1 MIDVSREEL
10 IPIRLVPRRLPPRPS
25 GRSVHVSA
33 VYRWVQRG
41 VRGVRLDAIR
51 IGGTTYTSQE
61 ALQRFGTTAG
71 ASIPAPPPTTVARS
85 AQIDRATQR
94 LGELLGKSQSSSA
107 ARGRKGSPD
116 SHPHST
122 DGRRD
127 HELVGRMK
135 GGHMNTPP
143 SPGGEDR
150 GHGRR

>member
-61 ALQRFGTTAG
+61 ALQRFGTTSHA
-71 ASIPAPPPTTVARS
+71 ATFEPPPATVAR
-85 AQIDRATQR
+85 AGQIARAARR
-94 LGELLGKSQSSSA
+94 LDEMLGK
-107 ARGRKGSPD
+107 RKDLSPD
-116 SHPHST
+116 VKGQRADELRGLVTVRDRRTNMAQRHCGPRPHK
-122 DGRRD
+122 
-127 HELVGRMK
+127 EI
-135 GGHMNTPP
+135 GH
-143 SPGGEDR
+143 SG
-150 GHGRR
+150 